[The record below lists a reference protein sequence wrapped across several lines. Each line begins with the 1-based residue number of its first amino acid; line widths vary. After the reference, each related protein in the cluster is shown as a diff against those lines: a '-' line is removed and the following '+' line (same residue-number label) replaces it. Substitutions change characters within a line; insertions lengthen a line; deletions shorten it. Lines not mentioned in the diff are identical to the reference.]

1 MAVEAQLAIENP
13 YWDIVQKFPGNR
25 IEQKYHSRWVP
36 DPYPWAEDSPTM
48 GGKPV
53 RRDDLCGKF
62 AWSITDPDS
71 LQFVARVLGE
81 KAVEIGAG
89 TGYYASLLAQMGVDM
104 ICYDL
109 FPPQHTGQNHYHS
122 PRNEKQ
128 DGLLG
133 ITREVFF
140 DVRSGNHLRAAEH
153 PDRTLFLCWPP
164 YEGDMAYLALQAYQ
178 GSRLVYIGESSG
190 GCTGD
195 DQFFAL
201 LDEVWH
207 LVENHTPVQWSG
219 IHDVIE
225 VYERGYEDAERA
237 QK

>member
-1 MAVEAQLAIENP
+1 MTALKNP
-13 YWDIVQKFPGNR
+13 YWDMVQKFPGNS
-25 IEQKYHSRWVP
+25 IEQEYHHRWVP
-36 DPYPWAEDSPTM
+36 EPYPWKSASPEM
-48 GGKPV
+48 DGKPV
-53 RRDDLCGKF
+53 RRDDLCGKW
-62 AWSITDPDS
+62 AWSITDPAS

-109 FPPQHTGQNHYHS
+109 YPPLHTGQNHYHS
-122 PRNEKQ
+122 PRTEKH

-140 DVRSGNHLRAAEH
+140 DVRSGNYLMAAEY

-164 YEGDMAYLALQAYQ
+164 YEDDMAFQTLQAYQ
-178 GSRLVYIGESSG
+178 GQRLVYIGEPDG

-195 DQFFAL
+195 DQFFKL
-201 LDEVWH
+201 LAETWH
-207 LVENHTPVQWSG
+207 LVESHTPVQWWG

-225 VYERGYEDAERA
+225 VYERGHVEEAAE
-237 QK
+237 